1 MASGVELAEVDLGI
15 DEEPASA
22 SAAITCDRAVE
33 LVGFGSF
40 HVWLTLIL
48 TLGNAADA
56 VEVMSIG
63 LVLPN
68 LTHLSDADKGA
79 LTAAVFAGALVGA
92 VAWGLAG
99 DLVGRRPALVASLLL
114 NGLSALASSAVGEH
128 LGALCACRFFAGI
141 GVAGANAVA
150 FTLLPEF
157 LPASRRGAGVVVLA
171 SGWMCGSVYSAAMGW
186 IVIPKSGW
194 RAFLAAAAAP
204 ALVAAAAA
212 AARVPESPRFLCARG
227 RGLEAAAVLRAVSRR
242 TRSSRLHE
250 GFRLR
255 GTDAAGKSSEA
266 RRKRET
272 SFFLFGENRR
282 RLPATLKRVF
292 PARFP
297 AIAAIWFALSF
308 GWYGTMLWLPEAFA
322 RDASSSFRDSDASGR
337 VSQRVYLENLLV
349 ALAAAPG
356 NVASAFSVDAVGR
369 VKTLLIGACG
379 ACASALAFAAVAA
392 VSRDARAKMTA
403 GDEKDDWY
411 AFVICACL
419 FNALSVGGWNA
430 LDLLSAES
438 FPTRARATALGILG
452 AVGRVGAFAG
462 TSAMGLVVGGSAGG
476 GALWAPF
483 LVAAAAMALA
493 ALAASG
499 AAETA
504 GTRLGALGEAGDDDD
519 DDDDGFDD
527 DNASSGDAG
536 ALLGRAA
543 SSSSAAGDAG
553 WRVPVRSVKVVS
565 PVDG

>member
-15 DEEPASA
+15 DEAPASA

-171 SGWMCGSVYSAAMGW
+171 SGWMCGSVYSAAVGW

-227 RGLEAAAVLRAVSRR
+227 RGLEAAAVVRAVSRR

-282 RLPATLKRVF
+282 VF

-322 RDASSSFRDSDASGR
+322 RDKSSSSFRDSDANGR

-369 VKTLLIGACG
+369 VKTLLVGACG

-392 VSRDARAKMTA
+392 VSRDARAKTTA
-403 GDEKDDWY
+403 GDEKDDWF
-411 AFVICACL
+411 AFVLCACL

-519 DDDDGFDD
+519 DDDGFDD
-527 DNASSGDAG
+527 DDASSGDAG

-553 WRVPVRSVKVVS
+553 WRVPERSVKVVL
-565 PVDG
+565 PVDA

>member
-22 SAAITCDRAVE
+22 SAAIACDRAVE

-114 NGLSALASSAVGEH
+114 NGLSALASSAVGER

-171 SGWMCGSVYSAAMGW
+171 SGWMCGSVYSAAVGW

-266 RRKRET
+266 RLSRRET
-272 SFFLFGENRR
+272 SSFFLFCRKRE
-282 RLPATLKRVF
+282 RVF
-292 PARFP
+292 SARFP
-297 AIAAIWFALSF
+297 ALAAIWFALSF

-322 RDASSSFRDSDASGR
+322 RGASSSFSKNGR

-356 NVASAFSVDAVGR
+356 NVASAFSVDSVGR
-369 VKTLLIGACG
+369 VKTLLVGALG

-392 VSRDARAKMTA
+392 VSRDGGVAKTTA
-403 GDEKDDWY
+403 KTTEKEKDDWY
-411 AFVICACL
+411 TFVLCACL
-419 FNALSVGGWNA
+419 FNALSVSGWNA

-462 TSAMGLVVGGSAGG
+462 TSAMGLVVGGSAKG

-493 ALAASG
+493 ALAAAG

-504 GTRLGALGEAGDDDD
+504 GTRLGALGEASD

-527 DNASSGDAG
+527 DDASSGDAG

>member
-114 NGLSALASSAVGEH
+114 NGLSALASSAVGER

-255 GTDAAGKSSEA
+255 GTYAAGKSSEA
-266 RRKRET
+266 HLSRRETSSFFFFCRKRE
-272 SFFLFGENRR
+272 
-282 RLPATLKRVF
+282 RVF
-292 PARFP
+292 SARFP
-297 AIAAIWFALSF
+297 ALAAIWFALSF

-322 RDASSSFRDSDASGR
+322 RGASYPETNGR

-356 NVASAFSVDAVGR
+356 NVASAFSVDSVGR
-369 VKTLLIGACG
+369 VKTLLVGALG

-392 VSRDARAKMTA
+392 VSRESRDEDAAKTTA
-403 GDEKDDWY
+403 GDEKEKDDWY
-411 AFVICACL
+411 KFVFCACL
-419 FNALSVGGWNA
+419 FNALSVSGWNA

-462 TSAMGLVVGGSAGG
+462 TSAMGLVVGGSAKG

-493 ALAASG
+493 ALAAAG

-504 GTRLGALGEAGDDDD
+504 GTRLGALGEASD

-527 DNASSGDAG
+527 DDASSGDAG

>member
-15 DEEPASA
+15 DEAPASA

-171 SGWMCGSVYSAAMGW
+171 SGWMCGSVYSAAVGW

-227 RGLEAAAVLRAVSRR
+227 RGLEAAAVVRAVSRR

-272 SFFLFGENRR
+272 SFFLF
-282 RLPATLKRVF
+282 LVK

-322 RDASSSFRDSDASGR
+322 RDKSSSSFRDSDANGR

-369 VKTLLIGACG
+369 VKTLLVGACG

-392 VSRDARAKMTA
+392 VSRDARAKTTA
-403 GDEKDDWY
+403 GDEKDDWF
-411 AFVICACL
+411 AFVLCACL

-476 GALWAPF
+476 GALWAPS

-519 DDDDGFDD
+519 DDDGFDD
-527 DNASSGDAG
+527 DDASSGDAG

-553 WRVPVRSVKVVS
+553 WRVPERSVKVVL
-565 PVDG
+565 PVDA

>member
-114 NGLSALASSAVGEH
+114 NGLSALASSAVGER

-171 SGWMCGSVYSAAMGW
+171 SGWMCGSVYSAVVGW

-266 RRKRET
+266 RLSRRET
-272 SFFLFGENRR
+272 SSFFLFCRKRE
-282 RLPATLKRVF
+282 RVF
-292 PARFP
+292 SARFP
-297 AIAAIWFALSF
+297 ALAAIWFALSF

-322 RDASSSFRDSDASGR
+322 RGASYPETNGR

-356 NVASAFSVDAVGR
+356 NVASAFSVDSVGR
-369 VKTLLIGACG
+369 VKTLLVGALG

-392 VSRDARAKMTA
+392 VSRESRDEDAAKTTA
-403 GDEKDDWY
+403 GDEEEKEKDDWY
-411 AFVICACL
+411 KFVLCACL
-419 FNALSVGGWNA
+419 FNALSVSGWNA

-462 TSAMGLVVGGSAGG
+462 TSAMGLVVGGSAKG

-493 ALAASG
+493 ALAAAG

-504 GTRLGALGEAGDDDD
+504 GTRLGALGEASD

-527 DNASSGDAG
+527 DDASSGDAG

>member
-48 TLGNAADA
+48 TIGNAADA

-171 SGWMCGSVYSAAMGW
+171 SGWMCGSVYSAAVGW

-227 RGLEAAAVLRAVSRR
+227 RGLEAAAVVRAVSRR

-266 RRKRET
+266 RLSRRET
-272 SFFLFGENRR
+272 SSFFLFCRKRE
-282 RLPATLKRVF
+282 RVF
-292 PARFP
+292 SARFP
-297 AIAAIWFALSF
+297 ALAAIWFALSF

-504 GTRLGALGEAGDDDD
+504 GTRLGALGEASD

-527 DNASSGDAG
+527 DDASSGDAG

-553 WRVPVRSVKVVS
+553 WRVPERSVKVVL
-565 PVDG
+565 PVDA

>member
-1 MASGVELAEVDLGI
+1 LA
-15 DEEPASA
+15 
-22 SAAITCDRAVE
+22 
-33 LVGFGSF
+33 
-40 HVWLTLIL
+40 
-48 TLGNAADA
+48 
-56 VEVMSIG
+56 
-63 LVLPN
+63 
-68 LTHLSDADKGA
+68 
-79 LTAAVFAGALVGA
+79 
-92 VAWGLAG
+92 
-99 DLVGRRPALVASLLL
+99 
-114 NGLSALASSAVGEH
+114 ASS
-128 LGALCACRFFAGI
+128 
-141 GVAGANAVA
+141 
-150 FTLLPEF
+150 
-157 LPASRRGAGVVVLA
+157 
-171 SGWMCGSVYSAAMGW
+171 
-186 IVIPKSGW
+186 
-194 RAFLAAAAAP
+194 AP

-227 RGLEAAAVLRAVSRR
+227 RGLEAAAVVRAVSRR

-553 WRVPVRSVKVVS
+553 WRVPERSVKVVL
-565 PVDG
+565 PVDA

>member
-114 NGLSALASSAVGEH
+114 NGLSALASSAVGER

-171 SGWMCGSVYSAAMGW
+171 SGWMCGSVYSAAIGW

-204 ALVAAAAA
+204 ALVA

-266 RRKRET
+266 RLSRRETSSFFFFCRKRE
-272 SFFLFGENRR
+272 
-282 RLPATLKRVF
+282 RVF
-292 PARFP
+292 SARFP
-297 AIAAIWFALSF
+297 ALAAIWFALSF

-322 RDASSSFRDSDASGR
+322 RGASYPETNGR

-356 NVASAFSVDAVGR
+356 NVASAFSVDSFGR
-369 VKTLLIGACG
+369 VKTLLVGALG

-392 VSRDARAKMTA
+392 VSRDGGVAKTT
-403 GDEKDDWY
+403 EKDDWY
-411 AFVICACL
+411 TFVLCACL
-419 FNALSVGGWNA
+419 FNALSVSGWNA

-462 TSAMGLVVGGSAGG
+462 TSAMGLVVGGSAKGGAPGRRSPSRRRRWRPPRGG
-476 GALWAPF
+476 GGSGGDGGD
-483 LVAAAAMALA
+483 AARGARGSERRRRRWFRRRRRVVGRRRR
-493 ALAASG
+493 ASG
-499 AAETA
+499 TSRVQFLR
-504 GTRLGALGEAGDDDD
+504 GGRRGV
-519 DDDDGFDD
+519 
-527 DNASSGDAG
+527 ASSRAERE
-536 ALLGRAA
+536 GRFAC
-543 SSSSAAGDAG
+543 
-553 WRVPVRSVKVVS
+553 
-565 PVDG
+565 

>member
-1 MASGVELAEVDLGI
+1 VDLGI
-15 DEEPASA
+15 DEAPASA

-171 SGWMCGSVYSAAMGW
+171 SGWMCGSVYSAAVGW

-227 RGLEAAAVLRAVSRR
+227 RGLEAAAVVRAVSRR

-266 RRKRET
+266 SRK
-272 SFFLFGENRR
+272 FLFGENRR
-282 RLPATLKRVF
+282 RL
-292 PARFP
+292 
-297 AIAAIWFALSF
+297 AAIWFALSF

-322 RDASSSFRDSDASGR
+322 RDKSSSSFRDSDANGR

-369 VKTLLIGACG
+369 VKTLLVGACG

-392 VSRDARAKMTA
+392 VSRDARAKTTA
-403 GDEKDDWY
+403 GDEKDDWF
-411 AFVICACL
+411 AFVLCACL

-519 DDDDGFDD
+519 DDDGFDD
-527 DNASSGDAG
+527 DDASSGDAG

-553 WRVPVRSVKVVS
+553 WRVPERSVKVVL
-565 PVDG
+565 PVDA

>member
-15 DEEPASA
+15 DEAPASA

-171 SGWMCGSVYSAAMGW
+171 SGWMCGSVYSAAVGW

-227 RGLEAAAVLRAVSRR
+227 RGLEAAAVVRAVSRR

-282 RLPATLKRVF
+282 RVF

-322 RDASSSFRDSDASGR
+322 RDKSSSSFRDSDANGR

-369 VKTLLIGACG
+369 VKTLLVGACG

-392 VSRDARAKMTA
+392 VSRDARAKTTA
-403 GDEKDDWY
+403 GDEKDDWF
-411 AFVICACL
+411 AFVLCACL

-519 DDDDGFDD
+519 DDDGFDD
-527 DNASSGDAG
+527 DDASSGDAG

-553 WRVPVRSVKVVS
+553 WRVPERSVKVVL
-565 PVDG
+565 PVDA

>member
-114 NGLSALASSAVGEH
+114 NGLSALASSAVGER

-171 SGWMCGSVYSAAMGW
+171 SGWMCGSVYSAVVGW

-204 ALVAAAAA
+204 ALVGRRRARACPRAPVFCARGGGGWRPRRSCARSRGAREAAAYTRASDCA
-212 AARVPESPRFLCARG
+212 GQTPRESRPKRVFQDARRAHSFFFVESASECFPRGSRRSPRFG
-227 RGLEAAAVLRAVSRR
+227 SR
-242 TRSSRLHE
+242 
-250 GFRLR
+250 
-255 GTDAAGKSSEA
+255 
-266 RRKRET
+266 
-272 SFFLFGENRR
+272 
-282 RLPATLKRVF
+282 
-292 PARFP
+292 
-297 AIAAIWFALSF
+297 
-308 GWYGTMLWLPEAFA
+308 
-322 RDASSSFRDSDASGR
+322 
-337 VSQRVYLENLLV
+337 
-349 ALAAAPG
+349 
-356 NVASAFSVDAVGR
+356 
-369 VKTLLIGACG
+369 
-379 ACASALAFAAVAA
+379 
-392 VSRDARAKMTA
+392 
-403 GDEKDDWY
+403 
-411 AFVICACL
+411 
-419 FNALSVGGWNA
+419 
-430 LDLLSAES
+430 
-438 FPTRARATALGILG
+438 
-452 AVGRVGAFAG
+452 
-462 TSAMGLVVGGSAGG
+462 
-476 GALWAPF
+476 
-483 LVAAAAMALA
+483 
-493 ALAASG
+493 
-499 AAETA
+499 
-504 GTRLGALGEAGDDDD
+504 
-519 DDDDGFDD
+519 
-527 DNASSGDAG
+527 
-536 ALLGRAA
+536 
-543 SSSSAAGDAG
+543 
-553 WRVPVRSVKVVS
+553 
-565 PVDG
+565 

>member
-22 SAAITCDRAVE
+22 SAAIACDRAVE

-114 NGLSALASSAVGEH
+114 NGLSALASSAVGER

-150 FTLLPEF
+150 FTLLAEF

-171 SGWMCGSVYSAAMGW
+171 SGWMCGSVYSAAVGW

-266 RRKRET
+266 RLSRRETSAFFFFCRKRE
-272 SFFLFGENRR
+272 
-282 RLPATLKRVF
+282 RVF
-292 PARFP
+292 SARFP
-297 AIAAIWFALSF
+297 ALAAIWFALSF

-322 RDASSSFRDSDASGR
+322 RGASSSFSKNGR

-356 NVASAFSVDAVGR
+356 NVASAFSVDSVGR
-369 VKTLLIGACG
+369 VKTLLVGALG

-392 VSRDARAKMTA
+392 VSRDGGVAKTTA
-403 GDEKDDWY
+403 KTTEKEKDDWY
-411 AFVICACL
+411 TFVLCACL
-419 FNALSVGGWNA
+419 FNALSVSGWNA

-462 TSAMGLVVGGSAGG
+462 TSAMGLVVGGSAKG

-493 ALAASG
+493 ALAAAG

-504 GTRLGALGEAGDDDD
+504 GTRLGALGEASD

-527 DNASSGDAG
+527 DDASSGDAG